1 MSTIHPYHSSLLPER
16 KLRLQN
22 APAEKTAAQIRD
34 TLQRALE
41 KPSSTAQ
48 PAASQQRKDA
58 AKARIMELK
67 QRLDL
72 MQRFS
77 GLGKANPQQVA
88 QLARELKNLVARYA
102 GLDGGS
108 SPLGMT
114 ATPMPADSNST
125 VTDNTA
131 AATASAEQAAA
142 NVATPDT
149 TASKTEADQDED
161 AADNTPNPN
170 DVPANS
176 PQQANSSNRAD
187 QDFFSEAKTL
197 ARRIKAML
205 QQENRQ
211 LHNEAEQ
218 KKFRQ
223 AREAILEM
231 DKMLRDAE
239 SAVAADSQPVVSST
253 PYDASGAAN
262 PEVISSG
269 SVSVYA

>member
-1 MSTIHPYHSSLLPER
+1 MSTIHPYRSSLLPER

-34 TLQRALE
+34 TLQRALD
-41 KPSSTAQ
+41 KPASPTQ
-48 PAASQQRKDA
+48 PSASQQRKDA

-114 ATPMPADSNST
+114 ATAMPADSNST
-125 VTDNTA
+125 ATDNTA

-149 TASKTEADQDED
+149 TASKAEADQDED

-218 KKFRQ
+218 KKLRQ

-239 SAVAADSQPVVSST
+239 STVAADSQPVVSST
-253 PYDASGAAN
+253 PYDASGSAGS
-262 PEVISSG
+262 EVTVSSISIHI
-269 SVSVYA
+269 